1 MSENSK
7 KGIIARVYLVFAFV
21 GIVSISIMLRIL
33 YIQIYEG
40 AALEQIS
47 QEQSYRNQ
55 PVKAVRGNI
64 YSNQSELL
72 ATSVPIYNLYWDS
85 KVVTK
90 NTFEEG
96 IDSLS
101 FYFNE
106 IFPMTPATAFK
117 KRMQQAHRNGKRY
130 YRIARNV
137 EHAQLKHIRKMPIFR
152 LGKYKGGLIV
162 EKFDRR
168 KRPYKIL
175 AKRTIGIFSNV
186 HQDYIVGLE
195 GAFNETLKG
204 KDGMR
209 LEQRIAGGWRPMY
222 MYDQTLTEPV
232 NGDDIITSIDV
243 NIQDVAESSLF
254 RQLQKHRA
262 DWGSVVLMEVHTGQ
276 IKAIANLR
284 RDTST
289 GNYYESY
296 NYAIG
301 SAIEPGSTFKLAS
314 LMVALE
320 DKKVRLDD
328 IIKTGNGEIV
338 YKGNNMSDSH
348 KGGFGDITV
357 KQVLGLS
364 SNVGIFNI
372 ILKAYESDPQ
382 KFIDGVYKM
391 GLHNS
396 LGLQIKGEGKPYI
409 KNPADKTWS
418 GISLPWMSIGYEM
431 SITPLQLLTFYNA
444 VANDGVMVK
453 PMFVNEISRT
463 GITIEKYETE
473 VINPRIASPE
483 VIKMAQEMLEGVIQ
497 DGTAKILKSSPY
509 LIAGK
514 TGTAQTNYSQR
525 QKRRRYRASFVGYF
539 PADNPRYSIIIV
551 IDNPKGYTY
560 YASQL
565 TVPVFKD
572 IADKIFARDLEI
584 QHKDKVFKGFSAP
597 ESLYGNQDDVRSIYN
612 TLGFQSST
620 PNPQAAWGAAITKTD
635 EKKISF
641 YVRNNNEGFLPNLKG
656 MNARDAVYF
665 LEGLGYHVNI
675 KGVGKVISQSIPA
688 NSPVVNGANI
698 ELNLAY

>member
-284 RDTST
+284 RDTAT

>member
-106 IFPMTPATAFK
+106 IFPMTPASAFK

-284 RDTST
+284 RDTAT

>member
-40 AALEQIS
+40 AALEQVS

-106 IFPMTPATAFK
+106 IFPMTPASAFK

-597 ESLYGNQDDVRSIYN
+597 ESLYGNQNDVRSIYN

-620 PNPQAAWGAAITKTD
+620 PNPQAAWGAAITKVD